1 LLDGLYYREFSA
13 MFSKPLAFVLLT
25 LGCLTAAAGGAYV
38 ATRHNMSEATT
49 RTAAPSAALA
59 APVPSQT
66 AGRPSQAVAETEAAV
81 SQPKAE
87 AAPAPASASAASTPT
102 AAPVQAEAPVAIRP
116 APRAVEPPR
125 APAKMT
131 AAPPAESTAAHSA
144 ARTVPMTNPGAP
156 VSTGESTVPSQA
168 GSVPAPAPPR
178 PAEAVKPVFEEPQP
192 EAPREPQYDE
202 LILPAASVI
211 GLQVETSLSSERARV
226 EDRVDARVSRDVMA
240 AGRVAIP
247 AGSRLIGSV
256 TTVER
261 GSKVKEPARLG
272 IRFHTLVLADGA
284 QVQLH
289 TEAVYRIGEDP
300 TAGSTKKI
308 GGAAIGGAI
317 IGAILGGGKGA
328 AIGGAT
334 GAAGGTA
341 AVMAGDRQ
349 PATLRPG
356 EYLNVK
362 LSSPATIT
370 VARREE

>member
-1 LLDGLYYREFSA
+1 
-13 MFSKPLAFVLLT
+13 MFSKPLAFVLLA

-38 ATRHNMSEATT
+38 ATRHNLSDASA
-49 RTAAPSAALA
+49 RTAGSPAALA
-59 APVPSQT
+59 APV
-66 AGRPSQAVAETEAAV
+66 ASQASTAAPRTVAETEAPV
-81 SQPKAE
+81 SRTKPDVATPAAAERSASRSGSRPSDAPRIVEKPKAA
-87 AAPAPASASAASTPT
+87 AAPAETVAA
-102 AAPVQAEAPVAIRP
+102 ARP
-116 APRAVEPPR
+116 P
-125 APAKMT
+125 
-131 AAPPAESTAAHSA
+131 

-156 VSTGESTVPSQA
+156 APAPESTPPQA
-168 GSVPAPAPPR
+168 APVPAPAPSK
-178 PAEAVKPVFEEPQP
+178 PAEAVKPIEEPQP
-192 EAPREPQYDE
+192 EAPREPQFDE
-202 LILPAASVI
+202 LILPVASVI
-211 GLQVETSLSSERARV
+211 GLQVETGVSSDRARV

-261 GSKVKEPARLG
+261 GSKIKDPARLG
-272 IRFHTLVLADGA
+272 IRFHTLVLADGT

-289 TEAVYRIGEDP
+289 TDPVYRVGEDP
-300 TAGSTKKI
+300 TPGSTKKI

-328 AIGGAT
+328 AIGGAA
-334 GAAGGTA
+334 GAGAGSA

-370 VARREE
+370 VERREQ